1 MTPIIPI
8 YLASRRALRSLL
20 ACAALLTL
28 LLCGC
33 GQSAT
38 HRTLLH
44 AESIMENHP
53 DSAYALLSALRV
65 DSAAPEEDRALHAL
79 LLTQAMHKTYRLWEN
94 SEEEINHADSLI
106 GSAVDYYRKNSPDSM
121 LMKACYYQ
129 GEVKALSQDNFIDAL
144 DPLSQSLD
152 IALEREDNLWVGRI
166 YSSMAHVYFAGGAF
180 GDEVEAQEKAVD
192 YFRRSGNEDFTR
204 YAVSEYATALFNAG
218 RCGEAI
224 TVANVLK
231 DSISPD
237 KNPDL
242 WVEISSTKAMSHFF
256 NHENQECI
264 DEIASLDSLGLSQ
277 PALEPFRILSLI
289 YLGQSSKGKEY
300 YTLHYEE
307 IEERDRMLIEDAFAC
322 ERSDKATQ
330 ARTLRWIY
338 KDLLDQYERYT
349 ATGFN
354 TMQMMVNRSMAARH
368 KEEQTRT
375 WIYIILIIIASGA
388 ALWIMGSALYKM
400 YLKKRLA
407 QEEAKEK
414 EERNTELEKNISEIE
429 ADRDSIRTKR
439 EELERQVLDR
449 EERNSELERNISEIE
464 AERDSILTKS
474 EELERLVVDRE
485 ERNSELERNISEI
498 EAERDSILSKSE
510 ELEKQVIQLTD
521 TLSISLEGKKR
532 EYENLLNQ
540 MKEDIRFL
548 TLKAVC
554 SEFRLLD
561 EIINLRET
569 LPASS
574 DRDTRIIN
582 RMLANI
588 RVEGTEKKKVSEL
601 EKRVN
606 KAYGNIMQMLRKE
619 VYAENEI
626 YYQAALLRM
635 AGFSISSIA
644 SLTGLKDTKAVN
656 NVVRRIR
663 EKIDMLPAEQQ
674 EKFSIFMSGKITSK

>member
-1 MTPIIPI
+1 MT
-8 YLASRRALRSLL
+8 YLTSRHLASKRLLRLLL
-20 ACAALLTL
+20 ACAALLIL
-28 LLCGC
+28 LLSGC
-33 GQSAT
+33 GRSAT
-38 HRTLLH
+38 RRTLLH
-44 AESIMENHP
+44 AESIMEEHP

-94 SEEEINHADSLI
+94 SEKEINHADSLI

-224 TVANVLK
+224 TVANMLK

-464 AERDSILTKS
+464 AERDSIL
-474 EELERLVVDRE
+474 
-485 ERNSELERNISEI
+485 
-498 EAERDSILSKSE
+498 SKSE

>member
-8 YLASRRALRSLL
+8 YLASKRALRSLL
-20 ACAALLTL
+20 ACAAIISL

-33 GQSAT
+33 GHSAT
-38 HRTLLH
+38 RRTLLH
-44 AESIMENHP
+44 AESIMEDHP
-53 DSAYALLSALRV
+53 DSAYALLSALRM
-65 DSAAPEEDRALHAL
+65 DSTAPEEDRALHAL
-79 LLTQAMHKTYRLWEN
+79 LMTQAMHKTYRLWEN

-464 AERDSILTKS
+464 AERDSIL
-474 EELERLVVDRE
+474 
-485 ERNSELERNISEI
+485 
-498 EAERDSILSKSE
+498 SKSE